1 MQFSI
6 LDQSPVSTGMTA
18 GDALANTLDLASR
31 AESLGFERYWV
42 SEHHNDHAFAH
53 AAPEI
58 LVTRIAA
65 ATKRMRIGS
74 GGVLLGHYSPYK
86 VAEQFNLLEALF
98 PGRID
103 LGIGRAGGGEGM
115 STAALRPGS
124 PGGPDHWTRIDQL
137 LGWLGAGR
145 PDERPYADVHARPL
159 TASQPEVWVLGTS
172 PASAKYAGSR
182 GLPYAFGGFIDA
194 RALVESFM
202 AYHRS
207 FRPSRFLEEPRTN
220 LTWFALAAETTEH
233 AQALARSA
241 EVWFVRTFLRGGVSS
256 FPSNAEAQAE
266 AFSPMETTLLEMRR
280 QTTAVGTGTEVAT
293 SLRQLKEHLQID
305 EISLV
310 TLTAEHHD
318 RIRSYELIAEAAF
331 D

>member
-1 MQFSI
+1 MELSI

-18 GDALANTLDLASR
+18 GDALSNTLDLAAR
-31 AESLGFERYWV
+31 AESLGYQRYWV

-58 LVTRIAA
+58 LIARLAA
-65 ATKRMRIGS
+65 ATNRIRIGS

-103 LGIGRAGGGEGM
+103 LGIGRAGGGEGA

-137 LGWLGAGR
+137 LAWLGAGR
-145 PDERPYADVHARPL
+145 PEDRPYPDVHARPL
-159 TASQPEVWVLGTS
+159 TSSQPEVWVLGTS
-172 PASAKYAGSR
+172 PASAKFAGSR

-207 FRPSRFLEEPRTN
+207 FRPSRFLDEPYTN
-220 LTWFALAAETTEH
+220 LTWFAIASDTEGH
-233 AQALARSA
+233 AHELARSA
-241 EVWFVRTFLRGGVSS
+241 EVWFVRTFVRGGVSS
-256 FPSNAEAQAE
+256 FPSNEEAAAEK
-266 AFSPMETTLLEMRR
+266 FTPMENALLEMRR
-280 QTTAVGTGTEVAT
+280 QTTSVGSGSQVAA
-293 SLRQLKEHLQID
+293 SLRQLKSDLQID
-305 EISLV
+305 ELSVV
-310 TLTAEHHD
+310 TLTAEHVD
-318 RIRSYELIAEAAF
+318 RVRSYELIAEAAF